1 MSKKKGEGLKSF
13 NRGFDVPDTYIII
26 FFVVVIA
33 AVMTFLV
40 PKGYY
45 ETEDVTYLM
54 NGVEKTRTVIKDG
67 SFQYLTD
74 AAGKPVT
81 EGVALFSGDGGT
93 GFFNYMYNGIISS
106 SAIEII
112 AFLMVVG
119 GAFGIMIRTGA
130 VEAGLIGLIRKAKGA
145 EKLLIPVLFVLFSL
159 GGAVFGMGEEA
170 LPFTMILC
178 PLFVAVGYDTVI
190 AVLVTYVATQIGFG
204 SSWMNPFSV
213 GIAQGI
219 AGVDVFS
226 GAGFRMVMWVVFT
239 ALGCGMT
246 MFYAAKVKKTP
257 EISVAY
263 ESDQYFRD
271 QNEKTGIDEGHSFGI
286 GHILV
291 LVTLAV
297 TVVWV
302 IWGVMA
308 KGYYMAEIATQ
319 FFIMGIVA
327 GVIGVIFH
335 LNDMKVND
343 IAVSFK
349 DGAKDLIGLSGAA
362 AAVLMYVFQSVF
374 NFFVVSGSGQAAITM
389 PIMAPLADLLGVSRQ
404 TSVLAFQLGD
414 AFTNLIVPTSGCL
427 IGSLAI
433 AKIEWSNWIKFMWK
447 FLGILMIGAVIT
459 ILIAVAIGF

>member
-13 NRGFDVPDTYIII
+13 NRGFDVPDNYIII

-219 AGVDVFS
+219 ATLPGLSRS
-226 GAGFRMVMWVVFT
+226 GTTITACLLAGYQRNFAVKYSFLMSIP
-239 ALGCGMT
+239 AILG
-246 MFYAAKVKKTP
+246 A
-257 EISVAY
+257 
-263 ESDQYFRD
+263 
-271 QNEKTGIDEGHSFGI
+271 
-286 GHILV
+286 LV
-291 LVTLAV
+291 LELKDATDLAV
-297 TVVWV
+297 SGTEVV
-302 IWGVMA
+302 
-308 KGYYMAEIATQ
+308 YY
-319 FFIMGIVA
+319 
-327 GVIGVIFH
+327 VIG
-335 LNDMKVND
+335 M
-343 IAVSFK
+343 AV
-349 DGAKDLIGLSGAA
+349 
-362 AAVLMYVFQSVF
+362 AAVVGYVCIKTMLVIVRKKKFTVF
-374 NFFVVSGSGQAAITM
+374 AIYCLLVGALS
-389 PIMAPLADLLGVSRQ
+389 IGGYFYLA
-404 TSVLAFQLGD
+404 
-414 AFTNLIVPTSGCL
+414 
-427 IGSLAI
+427 
-433 AKIEWSNWIKFMWK
+433 
-447 FLGILMIGAVIT
+447 
-459 ILIAVAIGF
+459 

>member
-1 MSKKKGEGLKSF
+1 
-13 NRGFDVPDTYIII
+13 
-26 FFVVVIA
+26 
-33 AVMTFLV
+33 
-40 PKGYY
+40 
-45 ETEDVTYLM
+45 
-54 NGVEKTRTVIKDG
+54 
-67 SFQYLTD
+67 
-74 AAGKPVT
+74 
-81 EGVALFSGDGGT
+81 
-93 GFFNYMYNGIISS
+93 
-106 SAIEII
+106 
-112 AFLMVVG
+112 
-119 GAFGIMIRTGA
+119 
-130 VEAGLIGLIRKAKGA
+130 
-145 EKLLIPVLFVLFSL
+145 
-159 GGAVFGMGEEA
+159 
-170 LPFTMILC
+170 
-178 PLFVAVGYDTVI
+178 
-190 AVLVTYVATQIGFG
+190 
-204 SSWMNPFSV
+204 MNPFSV

-226 GAGFRMVMWVVFT
+226 GAGFRMVMCVVFT

-308 KGYYMAEIATQ
+308 KG
-319 FFIMGIVA
+319 IVA

-349 DGAKDLIGLSGAA
+349 DGAKDLIGAALVVAMAQGIMQVLGGSDPTTPTVINTIMYGISQALAGLSGAA